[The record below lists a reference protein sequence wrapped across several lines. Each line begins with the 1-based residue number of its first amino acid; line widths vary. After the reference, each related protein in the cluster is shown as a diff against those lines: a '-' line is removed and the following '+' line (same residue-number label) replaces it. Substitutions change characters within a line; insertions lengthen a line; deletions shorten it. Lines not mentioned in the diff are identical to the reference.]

1 MLVKLPQL
9 FKNVK
14 HCPVIVVFYLASII
28 WCSYTKQNDN
38 NLNIIE

>member
-1 MLVKLPQL
+1 MLGMLPQL

-14 HCPVIVVFYLASII
+14 YSPLIVVFWLASII
-28 WCSYTKQNDN
+28 WCSYTEQNDN